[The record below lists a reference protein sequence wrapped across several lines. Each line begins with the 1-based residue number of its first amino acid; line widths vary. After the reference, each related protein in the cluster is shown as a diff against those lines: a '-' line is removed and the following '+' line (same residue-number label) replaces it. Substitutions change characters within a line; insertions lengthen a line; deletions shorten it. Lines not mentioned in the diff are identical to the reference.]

1 MSYSIDS
8 ITDNCYE
15 GTTCL
20 INKFDIKDENQLEI
34 VESQITIA
42 KISLLQNN
50 PIKGNYD
57 FEHYKAI
64 HKFIFEDLYDWAGT
78 IRQVDMSKKGTSF
91 VKAKDIDSIAAA
103 CFIRLKENNYFINMD
118 ADEFIDN
125 ITDFYC
131 VTNNLHP
138 FREGN
143 GRTQRVFLSQLANN
157 AGYEMNFSKIDSD
170 ALMIATIQA
179 ANGVNAI
186 LRDALSEIITPIGNN
201 TQTFDIMM

>member
-91 VKAKDIDSIAAA
+91 VKAKDIDSIAVA
-103 CFIRLKENNYFINMD
+103 CFNRLKENNYFINMD

-170 ALMIATIQA
+170 TLMIATIQA
-179 ANGVNAI
+179 ANGVNTI
-186 LRDALSEIITPIGNN
+186 LRNALSEIITPTGND